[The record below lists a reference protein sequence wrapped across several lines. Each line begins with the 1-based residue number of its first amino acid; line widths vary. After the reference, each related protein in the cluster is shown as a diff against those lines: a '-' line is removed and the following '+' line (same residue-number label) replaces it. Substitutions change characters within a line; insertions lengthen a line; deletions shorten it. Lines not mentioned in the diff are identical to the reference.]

1 MPLLPAD
8 GRGNALVAENREEF
22 LLRRLGGTFPRKTF
36 DGVVGD
42 EVDFGPQSLRAIG
55 QQSRLVLGGI
65 KASYSAAVALL
76 KTITITYTDCNN
88 AAATLVLVWDF
99 TNGPLLWSFPLPI
112 PCQTATDV
120 TATLTASGTGGTT
133 GSIDLFYFEM

>member
-42 EVDFGPQSLRAIG
+42 EVDFGPQSLRSIG
-55 QQSRLVLGGI
+55 QQARLGGG
-65 KASYSAAVALL
+65 VVHTLDQDVLEGDHLLLALAIVGARIHQL
-76 KTITITYTDCNN
+76 GNGVL
-88 AAATLVLVWDF
+88 LVHRHD
-99 TNGPLLWSFPLPI
+99 
-112 PCQTATDV
+112 
-120 TATLTASGTGGTT
+120 LTA
-133 GSIDLFYFEM
+133 DLVTRPMERNGQSDLERLIG